1 VNECCRQV
9 DTSSYEMVEYLNQLR
24 EGIFDAFSGTTRC
37 RAVLA

>member
-1 VNECCRQV
+1 MDAAAMQV

-37 RAVLA
+37 RAVLV

>member
-1 VNECCRQV
+1 MHAAGTQV

-24 EGIFDAFSGTTRC
+24 EGIFDAFSGATRC

>member
-1 VNECCRQV
+1 MNAAGTQV

-37 RAVLA
+37 RTVLA